1 MLDIKEGKL
10 GDRTHV
16 DDPPRLIKY
25 YLNDDKNV
33 CPTLFNNVRKVGN
46 PYPKDSTEKD
56 PFALNVGIAK
66 DKQIPEKL
74 VTSCYGIG
82 VDLSNI
88 ADSASP
94 FSSVFCKLAQES
106 FLRKQ
111 SGFSSYTSRSI
122 STPTLTRRPRCLAQ
136 LRKSSG
142 KS

>member
-25 YLNDDKNV
+25 YLRDDKNV

-46 PYPKDSTEKD
+46 PYPKGSTEKD

-74 VTSCYGIG
+74 VPSCHGLG

-88 ADSASP
+88 ANSASP
-94 FSSVFCKLAQES
+94 FYSVSCKRAQVNSS
-106 FLRKQ
+106 RKQ
-111 SGFSSYTSRSI
+111 LGHS
-122 STPTLTRRPRCLAQ
+122 LHM
-136 LRKSSG
+136 
-142 KS
+142 